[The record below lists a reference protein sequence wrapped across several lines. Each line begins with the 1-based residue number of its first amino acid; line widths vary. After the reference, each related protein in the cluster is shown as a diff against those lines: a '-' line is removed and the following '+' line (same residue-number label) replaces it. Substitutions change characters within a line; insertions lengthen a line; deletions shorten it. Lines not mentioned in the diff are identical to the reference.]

1 MTLVSHEAP
10 SRASFILASQGDN
23 VKISTI
29 GSRAWL
35 IEAPG
40 DFDLPAQRRI
50 WSLAAT
56 LRARDDVE
64 SLIPGVTNLLVLF
77 RQTPE
82 DYDATFALLTAAW
95 EQAQAVHPQG
105 KLIEIPVIYGG
116 EHATDLDAVCQHT
129 GLSPREVIRRH
140 SQGSY
145 TVFSLGSAPGFGY
158 LHGLDPSLATPRK
171 KVPSLNMLKGTVT
184 IGGAQ
189 TGVSALTGPN
199 GWNAIGFAELT
210 LFDPR
215 AENPALMAPGDSVRF
230 LPERI
235 EL

>member
-1 MTLVSHEAP
+1 MTMLSREAP
-10 SRASFILASQGDN
+10 SRASFILAGHGDK

-35 IEAPG
+35 VEAPG
-40 DFDLPAQRRI
+40 EFDLPAQRRI
-50 WSLAAT
+50 WSLAA
-56 LRARDDVE
+56 LLAARDDVE

-77 RQTPE
+77 RQTPVNYE
-82 DYDATFALLTAAW
+82 STLALLKGLW
-95 EQAQAVHPQG
+95 EQAQAVNPRG

-129 GLSPREVIRRH
+129 GLTAAEVIRRH

-145 TVFSLGSAPGFGY
+145 TVFALGSAPGFAY
-158 LHGLDPSLATPRK
+158 LHGLDPTLATPRK

-189 TGVSALTGPN
+189 AGVSALTGPN

-210 LFDPR
+210 VFDPW
-215 AENPALMAPGDSVRF
+215 AEQPALMAPGDSVRF
-230 LPERI
+230 LAERI

>member
-1 MTLVSHEAP
+1 MMMLSGEAL
-10 SRASFILASQGDN
+10 SRGVLMPGRQGET
-23 VKISTI
+23 VRISTI

-35 IEAPG
+35 VEAPG

-50 WSLAAT
+50 WSLAAL
-56 LRARDDVE
+56 LRAHQEVE

-77 RQTPE
+77 RHTPV
-82 DYDATFALLTAAW
+82 DVQATLDLLHTLW
-95 EQAQAVHPQG
+95 SQAQAVHPCG
-105 KLIEIPVIYGG
+105 KLIEIPVSYGG
-116 EHATDLDAVCQHT
+116 EHAIDLEAVCRHCD
-129 GLSPREVIRRH
+129 LSAAEVVRRH
-140 SQGSY
+140 YRGHY
-145 TVFSLGSAPGFGY
+145 TVFALGSAPGFGY
-158 LHGLDPSLATPRK
+158 LHGLDPTLATPRK

-210 LFDPR
+210 VFDPM

-230 LPERI
+230 VPERI

>member
-1 MTLVSHEAP
+1 MTIVSHEVP
-10 SRASFILASQGDN
+10 SRVSYILASQGDN
-23 VKISTI
+23 IKISTI

-56 LRARDDVE
+56 LRMRDDVE

-82 DYDATFALLTAAW
+82 DYDATFALLAGAW

-129 GLSPREVIRRH
+129 GLSPRDVIRRH

-210 LFDPR
+210 LFDPC